1 MKNSLVTSLFLIST
15 LLLSGCGD
23 SKEDTQAIP
32 EGMASDPKQDATV
45 EQPANVEE
53 QIKDL
58 PYNKFKLAI
67 YTKENKDATVL
78 AEFDK
83 KDGETE
89 AIYRNDYAS
98 TDLKGDPAF
107 ALLQPILIELQLNQ
121 EMSEEEVIQHVMNT
135 FGAEDY
141 SSFELEIDYVGGK
154 EIKYNRTK

>member
-1 MKNSLVTSLFLIST
+1 MKNSLVSSLFLVST
-15 LLLSGCGD
+15 LLLSGCRD
-23 SKEDTQAIP
+23 SKEDTQEIP

-83 KDGETE
+83 KDSETE
-89 AIYRNDYAS
+89 ATYRNDYAS

-141 SSFELEIDYVGGK
+141 SSFELEIDYVEGK

>member
-1 MKNSLVTSLFLIST
+1 
-15 LLLSGCGD
+15 
-23 SKEDTQAIP
+23 
-32 EGMASDPKQDATV
+32 MASDPKQDATV

-58 PYNKFKLAI
+58 PYDKFELAI

-141 SSFELEIDYVGGK
+141 SSFELEIDYVEGK

>member
-1 MKNSLVTSLFLIST
+1 MKNSLVSSLFLIST

-83 KDGETE
+83 KTVKPRLY
-89 AIYRNDYAS
+89 IVMIM
-98 TDLKGDPAF
+98 
-107 ALLQPILIELQLNQ
+107 LLPILRETLHLLFY
-121 EMSEEEVIQHVMNT
+121 SP
-135 FGAEDY
+135 FS
-141 SSFELEIDYVGGK
+141 SSFS
-154 EIKYNRTK
+154 